1 MKTNKAG
8 IELIKKYEGFV
19 PYIYFDCAGFLTI
32 GYGHLCK
39 EGDFYLRSKSL
50 AEIKQ
55 LFRKDKQKARE
66 ITAISKLDAEIFLQK
81 DLSIAEQGVFR
92 LIKVPLTSNQFSALV
107 SFTYNLGIGALQRST
122 LRQKL
127 NRGEYFSVPYEM
139 ARWVFAGGI
148 KQRGLVLRRR
158 EEGRLFSNQN

>member
-19 PYIYFDCAGFLTI
+19 PYIYLDCAGFLTI

-39 EGDFYLRSKSL
+39 EGDFYLRNKSL
-50 AEIKQ
+50 SEIKR
-55 LFRKDKQKARE
+55 LLYKNKQKVRE
-66 ITAISKLDAEIFLQK
+66 TTTISKLEAEGFLEK

-107 SFTYNLGIGALQRST
+107 SFTYNLGVGALQRST

-139 ARWVFAGGI
+139 SKWGYAGGI
-148 KQRGLVLRRR
+148 KQRGLVLRRA
-158 EEGRLFSNQN
+158 EEGRLFGY